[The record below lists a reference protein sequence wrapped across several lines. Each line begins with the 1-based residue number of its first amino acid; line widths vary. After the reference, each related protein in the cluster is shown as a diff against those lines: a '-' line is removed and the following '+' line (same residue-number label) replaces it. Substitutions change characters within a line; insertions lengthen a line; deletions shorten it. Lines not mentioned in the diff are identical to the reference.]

1 MDIEFDEAKRLLTLS
16 ERALDMKDVG
26 RVFEG
31 PHMTMEDRRKDYGE
45 ARYNTVGYLGDRMV
59 MFAWTRRSANLRVI
73 SLRKAN
79 AREQE
84 TYGPSLRSGHIW

>member
-16 ERALDMKDVG
+16 QRGLDMKDVAQ
-26 RVFEG
+26 VFEG
-31 PHMTMEDRRKDYGE
+31 LHMTMEDRRKDYGE
-45 ARYNTVGYLGDRMV
+45 ARYNTVGYLDGRMV
-59 MFAWTRRSANLRVI
+59 MFAWTRRSARLRII

-79 AREQE
+79 AREQA